1 MSIRSVR
8 VTPGLGQLVL
18 MTRPGL
24 TGMVAFSAVVGY
36 IAVPGGRSPAVAL
49 ILWVGIALLSG
60 AASILNQVQEF
71 EVDACMARTR
81 LRPLITGLISRRDA
95 LILAVGCG
103 LSGLALLFALNLPV
117 ALAALLALFLY
128 NGLYTPLKRYSSFAL
143 FPGALSGALPVAAGW
158 LAASG
163 SLQSPRLYSLLIF
176 MVLWQ
181 VPHFISLAIRE
192 RNDYRQAGLA
202 LIPDSVTT
210 VQLVQLT
217 RLWTAALGV
226 GSLQLIA
233 VGFLTR
239 PLTVYPAIGMV
250 LWLTFRSLLP
260 FRISSPELFATAQG
274 GRLKLFLGL
283 FLLLILLD
291 AIMI

>member
-1 MSIRSVR
+1 MSICSIR
-8 VTPGLGQLVL
+8 VMPGLGQLVL

-36 IAVPGGRSPAVAL
+36 LAVPEGRSSAVAL
-49 ILWVGIALLSG
+49 ILWAGIALLSG
-60 AASILNQVQEF
+60 SASILNQVQEF
-71 EVDACMARTR
+71 EVDACMVRTR
-81 LRPLITGLISRRDA
+81 LRPLVTGLITRREA

-103 LSGLALLFALNLPV
+103 LSGFALLSALNLLV
-117 ALAALLALFLY
+117 VLAALLALLLY
-128 NGLYTPLKRYSSFAL
+128 NGLYTPLKRYTSFAL

-202 LIPDSVTT
+202 LVPDSVTT

-226 GSLQLIA
+226 GSLQLVAI
-233 VGFLTR
+233 GFFPRQLT
-239 PLTVYPAIGMV
+239 LYSAIGMV
-250 LWLTFRSLLP
+250 LWFMFRSLLP
-260 FRISSPELFATAQG
+260 FRISSPEQFATAQG

-283 FLLLILLD
+283 FLLLIVLD
-291 AIMI
+291 ATMI